1 MSSIPP
7 QPISTS
13 ETIQK
18 ARTAKPTS
26 IGISARETA
35 EKTTRA
41 PMPVQAIRSP
51 WDRLGGRRTGLS
63 TGKRS
68 RSHPIL
74 SPGGGIRPAQQ
85 VWIAP
90 SPANTRI
97 RGRQDPASYQRI
109 SELMATSPETILFIS
124 DAISELEAASNA
136 GLQVL
141 FSHRAGNPQQD
152 PGPYPSLASF
162 AALHG

>member
-1 MSSIPP
+1 
-7 QPISTS
+7 
-13 ETIQK
+13 
-18 ARTAKPTS
+18 
-26 IGISARETA
+26 
-35 EKTTRA
+35 
-41 PMPVQAIRSP
+41 
-51 WDRLGGRRTGLS
+51 
-63 TGKRS
+63 
-68 RSHPIL
+68 
-74 SPGGGIRPAQQ
+74 

-97 RGRQDPASYQRI
+97 GGKQDPASYQRI

-136 GLQVL
+136 GLKVL
-141 FSHRAGNPQQD
+141 FSHREGNPQQD